1 MADELFVREC
11 HENEA
16 EAVLV
21 VWRQADTTVSQTD
34 TIKDIQRAINWS
46 GTSVLVA
53 ESRGR
58 LVGTVIGTFDGWQ
71 GNIYRL
77 EVLPDFRRRGVAHK
91 LVAEAEKRMA
101 ELGARRI
108 TALVERE
115 STLGPPATG
124 TPQVTKS
131 TISWP
136 GTFATSN

>member
-1 MADELFVREC
+1 MVDELLVREC

-16 EAVLV
+16 NAVLE
-21 VWRQADTTVSQTD
+21 VWRQADTTVSPTD

-46 GTSVLVA
+46 GASVLVA

-58 LVGTVIGTFDGWQ
+58 LVGTVIGTFDGWR

-77 EVLPDFRRRGVAHK
+77 AVLPDFRRRGVAHK

-108 TALVERE
+108 TALVEKDH
-115 STLGPPATG
+115 PWATG
-124 TPQVTKS
+124 Y
-131 TISWP
+131 WDAA
-136 GTFATSN
+136 GYEEHHLMARYFRDL